1 MGLVY
6 HADFEVPL
14 WLDEGPLQLKVLCHG
29 RQIVSVCV
37 LFGDVIQA
45 MYYPNAPFVHGP
57 ETLERLCRL
66 AIAQF
71 QQSNLHLFRRER
83 RDAPRRPA
91 YLLDLGAT
99 PYDGVLLSHIP
110 GASLPAAPGV
120 SASQPL

>member
-14 WLDEGPLQLKVLCHG
+14 WLDEDPLQLKVLCHG

-83 RDAPRRPA
+83 SDAPRRPA
-91 YLLDLGAT
+91 YLLDLGAI
-99 PYDGVLLSHIP
+99 PYEGVLLSHTP
-110 GASLPAAPGV
+110 GAAPPAMLGM